1 MKKLFEGFKADVKFK
16 GAGPGRKLN
25 EEARDKADNTVKERP
40 APRKPPT
47 GEAQIAAASA
57 AIARLDSKQTK
68 GKTPHWDTAHIPV
81 KDDEPKEEIKI
92 TPENNK
98 SAAGKSS
105 IYNIM
110 FRCPLT
116 GEILRREEIGP
127 HIKKSIEMLSEADPI
142 SASIMKIHTFNKD
155 RDKVKLGVETMA
167 RYLKNI
173 IGNPNDEKYQ
183 KIKISNKV
191 FQEKVICLEGA
202 HEFFEAIGFEK
213 NTLALQ
219 GQDLPEEF
227 YVLGSDALGRLN
239 DLQSYH
245 DSLLSGEPLIATLD
259 RQPQIFIPSLQAA
272 KFDLPD
278 DFYNLSVD
286 EIRLE
291 QKLRTEKLKQDSMLR
306 TKAMREREER
316 NEIKKY
322 KYTVLRIR
330 FPDDYILQGL
340 FYPLERLSVLL
351 DFIRQHLQND
361 WLPFELISPCGQKLE
376 DEQATFAECGLV
388 PSALL
393 SFRWDEAILADM
405 EAADGYKTENMLK
418 QDLLSRANTLT

>member
-1 MKKLFEGFKADVKFK
+1 MKKLFDGFKADIKFK
-16 GAGPGRKLN
+16 SAGPGRKLS
-25 EEARDKADNTVKERP
+25 EEARNTPDNTVKERP
-40 APRKPPT
+40 APRKAPT

-57 AIARLDSKQTK
+57 AIARLDSKQVK
-68 GKTPHWDTAHIPV
+68 GKTPLRDPAHIPV
-81 KDDEPKEEIKI
+81 KDEELKEEMKV
-92 TPENNK
+92 TPENK
-98 SAAGKSS
+98 KPETGKSS

-116 GEILRREEIGP
+116 GEMLRREEIES
-127 HIKKSIEMLSEADPI
+127 HIKKSIEMLSVADPI

-183 KIKISNKV
+183 KIKLSNKV
-191 FQEKVICLEGA
+191 FQEKVICMKGA
-202 HEFFEAIGFEK
+202 PEFFEAVGFEK
-213 NTLALQ
+213 KTLALQ
-219 GQDLPEEF
+219 EQDVQEEF
-227 YVLGSDALGRLN
+227 YVLGSDTLDRLN

-245 DSLLSGEPLIATLD
+245 DSLLSGEPLIAILD
-259 RQPQIFIPSLQAA
+259 RQPQIFVPSLQAA

-278 DFYNLSVD
+278 DFYKLSVE
-286 EIRLE
+286 EIKLE
-291 QKLRTEKLKQDSMLR
+291 QKLRTEKLKQDSMLK

-316 NEIKKY
+316 HEMKKY

-340 FYPLERLSVLL
+340 FYPQERLSVLV

-361 WLPFELISPCGQKLE
+361 WLPFDLISPCGQKLE
-376 DEQATFAECGLV
+376 DEQATFFECGLV

-393 SFRWDEAILADM
+393 TFRWDEAILADM
-405 EAADGYKTENMLK
+405 EAIDGYKTESVLK
-418 QDLLSRANTLT
+418 QELLSTANTLT